1 MPRNPLDQ
9 IVGFL
14 LDSEMLGTADF
25 AHEWRKTPDKYRFCS
40 ESGCRYIE
48 SPSAAST
55 LSLNKGGRFRV
66 LLYKRKT
73 IARADAEG
81 RKRGYQHPA
90 KGSLIP
96 LLHFRGKT
104 DAGMQLVV
112 KASVYNSGAPRTSP
126 TGIVVVEDYAR
137 AMKMREEARQ
147 PPAARQPAAPAPAP
161 ATSAAASSER
171 PPWEDPEFEDG
182 DVVTGR
188 GYGGYYVI
196 YRPSVGLEYRSR
208 RALPDYL
215 EGPGHNIIRIPPV
228 SEVD

>member
-14 LDSEMLGTADF
+14 LDSQMLGTADF
-25 AHEWRKTPDKYRFCS
+25 AQQWSKTPEKYRFCS

-81 RKRGYQHPA
+81 REKGYQHPA
-90 KGSLIP
+90 RGSLIP
-96 LLHFRGKT
+96 LLHFKDKK

-112 KASVYNSGAPRTSP
+112 KASVYNSCAPRTSP

-137 AMKMREEARQ
+137 AMKLREEARR
-147 PPAARQPAAPAPAP
+147 PLVSERPVATAVAAP
-161 ATSAAASSER
+161 SASSER

-182 DVVTGR
+182 DIVRGV
-188 GYGGYYVI
+188 GYGGYHVI
-196 YRPSVGLEYRSR
+196 YRPSAGLEYRSR